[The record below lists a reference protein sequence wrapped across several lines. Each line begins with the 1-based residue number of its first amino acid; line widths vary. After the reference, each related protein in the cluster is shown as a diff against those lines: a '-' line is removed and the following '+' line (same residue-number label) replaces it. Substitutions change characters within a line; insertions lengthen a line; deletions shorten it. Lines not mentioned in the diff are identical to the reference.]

1 MVEVRESFTYFSQD
15 ISSCSYLL
23 LGNNCSGF
31 EAYIRVVGKERVILG
46 FPNVGGIRNKGVVEF
61 VNPKKDKIS
70 PIIVGE
76 LDGKKSQ
83 QLQEFQSGPETCEN
97 SSEN

>member
-1 MVEVRESFTYFSQD
+1 MLEEF
-15 ISSCSYLL
+15 
-23 LGNNCSGF
+23 
-31 EAYIRVVGKERVILG
+31 
-46 FPNVGGIRNKGVVEF
+46 RNKGVVEF

-83 QLQEFQSGPETCEN
+83 RLQEFQSGT
-97 SSEN
+97 